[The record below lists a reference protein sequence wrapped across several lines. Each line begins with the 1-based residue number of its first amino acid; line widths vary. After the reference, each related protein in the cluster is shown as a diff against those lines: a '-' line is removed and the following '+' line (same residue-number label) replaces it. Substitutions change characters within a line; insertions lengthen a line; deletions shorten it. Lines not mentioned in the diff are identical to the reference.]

1 MAKQWDP
8 STDIPDLHGKVAVV
22 TGASSGV
29 GYAIVK
35 RLAQCGAKVY
45 LTTRTEAKA
54 RKAKET
60 LIAECVDISP
70 KNISWL
76 LIDFLDLKS
85 VDAAALELGQKESKV
100 DILINNA
107 AVSSPSAE
115 LVYGRWEQ
123 HMTGNYI
130 GPFLFANRILPLL
143 KNALQQRNAD
153 VRIIN
158 LSSTAQIAFLP
169 PNFEFHF
176 DSADGLREP
185 VTLYPWVWRYVAR
198 FIFSWDI
205 IRYAVSKAAVTA
217 FTKEL
222 QCRLHEQILPILSIA
237 VHPGEVYTKGLLEV
251 NNVFVRTL
259 ARVAFSTA
267 EQGAVSP
274 LFAAT
279 AKDVRDNVAK
289 YEGKFLMPVG
299 KPAAP
304 HPIIENE
311 QQVKALWDVTIV
323 ELNKQLSSDNLPP
336 LRPWE

>member
-8 STDIPDLHGKVAVV
+8 LTDIPDLHGKVAVV

-29 GYAIVK
+29 GYEIVK
-35 RLAQCGAKVY
+35 RLAQRGAKVY

-54 RKAKET
+54 QMAKET
-60 LIAECVDISP
+60 LITECSDVSP
-70 KNISWL
+70 ANIAWL
-76 LIDFLDLKS
+76 LIDFIDLKS
-85 VDAAALELGQKESKV
+85 VDAAALELSQQESKV
-100 DILINNA
+100 DILVNNA
-107 AVSSPSAE
+107 AVSSPSTE
-115 LVYGRWEQ
+115 LAYGRWEQ
-123 HMTGNYI
+123 HMAGNYV

-143 KNALQQRNAD
+143 KSALQQKNAD

-169 PNFEFHF
+169 PNFEFRF

-185 VTLYPWVWRYVAR
+185 VTSYPWVWRYFAR
-198 FIFSWDI
+198 FIFSWDM
-205 IRYAVSKAAVTA
+205 IRYAVSKTAVTA

-222 QCRLHEQILPILSIA
+222 QRRFLGQHLPIICIA
-237 VHPGEVYTKGLLEV
+237 VHPGEVLTKGLLDV
-251 NNVFVRTL
+251 NNVIVRTL

-279 AKDVRDNVAK
+279 AKDVRENAAK

-304 HPIIENE
+304 HPIVENE
-311 QQVKALWDVTIV
+311 QQVKGIWDVTTA
-323 ELNKQLSSDNLPP
+323 ELNKQLSAENLPL
-336 LRPWE
+336 LRSWE